1 MDFFPLHK
9 KSNQCCVGSFL
20 KCLLN
25 LFISSLLPL
34 SLGFYCLFHGWLS
47 ETFIYLPLVSL
58 FANFRP
64 IFIILT
70 YAIKLILTI
79 SHNSYY
85 AIIVMYL
92 NYCFGHVIAYM
103 RKLMSF
109 HFLQAQMQTS
119 WCYPT
124 YIVSH
129 HDILYPLLLNSSFCF
144 PKCHGDLIYSCLW
157 PWHYMRDDFFH
168 FFTSIQV
175 HFTTY
180 TAQSR

>member
-103 RKLMSF
+103 RKLNELPFPSGPDAD
-109 HFLQAQMQTS
+109 FLMLSYLYSLTS
-119 WCYPT
+119 RHP
-124 YIVSH
+124 V
-129 HDILYPLLLNSSFCF
+129 PL
-144 PKCHGDLIYSCLW
+144 
-157 PWHYMRDDFFH
+157 
-168 FFTSIQV
+168 TSQL
-175 HFTTY
+175 
-180 TAQSR
+180 